1 MRLLH
6 RLILLSNAYQMS
18 TAFDEGNAKIDADN
32 HYLWR
37 MNRRRLE
44 AEMIR
49 DAVVSAAGT
58 LNLKMGGQPVMPPLT
73 VEETAGLKDPSQWP
87 VTLDPAEHT
96 RRGVYLYVK
105 RSFRMPLFETFDM
118 PDPVVSCERRNVTT
132 VAPQALA
139 LLNNEFL
146 IQQAG
151 RFAERLRREGG
162 TEPRQWIERGFWL
175 AVGRAPSS
183 TEIQDASALFTP
195 DAGAEGLTRF
205 CLVLFNLNEFLYV
218 D

>member
-1 MRLLH
+1 
-6 RLILLSNAYQMS
+6 
-18 TAFDEGNAKIDADN
+18 
-32 HYLWR
+32 
-37 MNRRRLE
+37 
-44 AEMIR
+44 
-49 DAVVSAAGT
+49 
-58 LNLKMGGQPVMPPLT
+58 
-73 VEETAGLKDPSQWP
+73 
-87 VTLDPAEHT
+87 
-96 RRGVYLYVK
+96 VYLYVK

-118 PDPVVSCERRNVTT
+118 PDPVASCERRNVTT

-162 TEPRQWIERGFWL
+162 AEPRQWIERGFWL

-195 DAGAEGLTRF
+195 DVGAEALTRF